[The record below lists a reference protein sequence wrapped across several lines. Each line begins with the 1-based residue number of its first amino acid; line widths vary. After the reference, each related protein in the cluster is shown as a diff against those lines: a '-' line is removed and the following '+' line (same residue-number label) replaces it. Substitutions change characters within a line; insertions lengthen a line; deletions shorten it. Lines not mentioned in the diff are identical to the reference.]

1 LINTNVV
8 SGQNIQYS
16 WNTGSNSSAVLF
28 SNNIGGPFVPGP
40 FVSNSNSVY
49 AQYGALGA
57 FQSGYNICVQGI
69 NGCGTSNNKCN
80 FTRGTVTVPAGITGS
95 SVQCSGATGQV
106 YSVAAP
112 LPAGVE
118 TFIWSFSVPGAT
130 ITSLDPP
137 LNSQVSIDF
146 PAFTTGTLSVQG
158 ALSCLGSSVSPARTL
173 AISTATA
180 APGVPSGPSKVCPG
194 SSYNYSVAAVA
205 GASTYNWTVPA
216 NASITAGAGTNSIT
230 VQFNA
235 TPINFVNGI
244 ISVNTTS
251 VCGATSGT
259 TSRTVSS
266 MVPSTPGIISG
277 QATGVCS
284 GTFNYQ
290 VPAVPGVIYNWTL
303 PAGATGSST
312 SNIIPVTFSNSYV
325 SGTISVTGSAAGCAV
340 QSAPRNLNVSG
351 VPATPAAITSPF
363 PPCNGGPGQF
373 STGTVFGATGYT
385 WTVPANGT
393 TLDLGQ
399 GTTTIDVTWGT
410 GNGTV
415 TVKADNA
422 CGSSGLRTLYY
433 VPGCRL
439 AAEEASEVSSL
450 TVYPNPAQ
458 TQATIA
464 FKAPVQGSYAITL
477 TDVSGRVVR
486 SMVTSAQAGAHQV
499 IIDLS
504 DIAKGMYMVELR
516 CDTGTEMQKLVVE

>member
-1 LINTNVV
+1 
-8 SGQNIQYS
+8 
-16 WNTGSNSSAVLF
+16 
-28 SNNIGGPFVPGP
+28 
-40 FVSNSNSVY
+40 
-49 AQYGALGA
+49 
-57 FQSGYNICVQGI
+57 
-69 NGCGTSNNKCN
+69 
-80 FTRGTVTVPAGITGS
+80 
-95 SVQCSGATGQV
+95 
-106 YSVAAP
+106 
-112 LPAGVE
+112 
-118 TFIWSFSVPGAT
+118 
-130 ITSLDPP
+130 
-137 LNSQVSIDF
+137 
-146 PAFTTGTLSVQG
+146 
-158 ALSCLGSSVSPARTL
+158 
-173 AISTATA
+173 
-180 APGVPSGPSKVCPG
+180 
-194 SSYNYSVAAVA
+194 
-205 GASTYNWTVPA
+205 
-216 NASITAGAGTNSIT
+216 
-230 VQFNA
+230 
-235 TPINFVNGI
+235 
-244 ISVNTTS
+244 
-251 VCGATSGT
+251 
-259 TSRTVSS
+259 

-277 QATGVCS
+277 QATGVCN
-284 GTFNYQ
+284 GTYNYQ

-312 SNIIPVTFSNSYV
+312 TNIIPVTFSNSYV
-325 SGTISVTGSAAGCAV
+325 SGTISVTGSAAGCPV
-340 QSAPRNLNVSG
+340 QSLPRNLNVSG

-439 AAEEASEVSSL
+439 AAEEASEVNSL

-464 FKAPVQGSYAITL
+464 FKATVQGSYTITL
-477 TDVSGRVVR
+477 TDVSGRIVR
-486 SMVTSAQAGAHQV
+486 SMVTDAQAGAHQV

-516 CDTGTEMQKLVVE
+516 SDTGTEIQKLVVE